1 MNRITHFLPCSIIC
15 HGECEY
21 VIAKQIQ
28 IKKRRDLN
36 VIGDKNGKKC
46 IEINS
51 LNTFIN
57 HKFPSKESY
66 IKVNKESL
74 CFDKKTK
81 KILNHRIVAI
91 MDKDQT
97 PDLMFDS
104 YVDGRMFASF
114 WYGEEKLILPIYFN
128 PDLDTVFNNHGFKID
143 THKHKPAQYFKYMTT
158 QYSKVEEML
167 KSLSDAE
174 SNIRILFE
182 YLEKTIEK

>member
-15 HGECEY
+15 HGECEC

-51 LNTFIN
+51 INSFLIHNFPTKQAFIRA
-57 HKFPSKESY
+57 
-66 IKVNKESL
+66 NKECL
-74 CFDKKTK
+74 CVDKKTK
-81 KILNHRIVAI
+81 RIINHKIISI

-97 PDLMFDS
+97 SEAIFES
-104 YVDGRMFASF
+104 YTNGKLFAEF
-114 WYGEEKLILPIYFN
+114 WYGEEELMLPLYFN
-128 PDLDTVFNNHGFKID
+128 PDLDTIFNKHGFKID
-143 THKHKPAQYFKYMTT
+143 TRKHKPAQYFKYMTT

-167 KSLSDAE
+167 KSLNEAE
-174 SNIRILFE
+174 SNIRLLFE
-182 YLEKTIEK
+182 YLEKII

>member
-1 MNRITHFLPCSIIC
+1 MNRTTHFLPCSIIC

-51 LNTFIN
+51 LITFIN
-57 HKFPSKESY
+57 HKFPSKEAY
-66 IKVNKESL
+66 IKANKESL

-81 KILNHRIVAI
+81 KISNHKVVAI

-97 PDLMFDS
+97 PDAMFDS
-104 YVDGRMFASF
+104 YVSGKMFAGI

-143 THKHKPAQYFKYMTT
+143 TRKHKPAQYFKYMTT
-158 QYSKVEEML
+158 QYSKVEDML
-167 KSLSDAE
+167 KGLSDAE
-174 SNIRILFE
+174 SNIRLLFK
-182 YLEKTIEK
+182 YLEKIN

>member
-1 MNRITHFLPCSIIC
+1 MNRITHCLPCSIIC

-28 IKKRRDLN
+28 IKKRRYLN

-57 HKFPSKESY
+57 HKFPSKEAY
-66 IKVNKESL
+66 IKANKECI
-74 CFDKKTK
+74 CFDKNEK
-81 KILNHRIVAI
+81 KILNHRIIAI

-104 YVDGRMFASF
+104 YISGKMFEQF
-114 WYGEEKLILPIYFN
+114 WYGEEKLIFPIYFN

-143 THKHKPAQYFKYMTT
+143 TRKHKPAQYFKYMTT
-158 QYSKVEEML
+158 HYSKVEEML
-167 KSLSDAE
+167 KSLNDS
-174 SNIRILFE
+174 
-182 YLEKTIEK
+182 